1 MSSWLRFTVFGTGN
15 SGITDTTGC
24 KSRLLSRRWLNRLR
38 NGPTL
43 RFWLFMLSGIFG
55 KARRLG
61 LWASKFHLRY
71 LTSWD
76 IATPCDNIR
85 TLCAVGGG

>member
-24 KSRLLSRRWLNRLR
+24 KSRLFSRRWFNRPR
-38 NGPTL
+38 NSLTL
-43 RFWLFMLSGIFG
+43 RFRLFMLSGISAN
-55 KARRLG
+55 ARRLG
-61 LWASKFHLRY
+61 LWASKFRFRY
-71 LTSWD
+71 LASLG

>member
-24 KSRLLSRRWLNRLR
+24 KSRLLSRRWFNRPR
-38 NGPTL
+38 NSPTL
-43 RFWLFMLSGIFG
+43 RFWLVMLSGIFG
-55 KARRLG
+55 KARRLAM
-61 LWASKFHLRY
+61 WASKFHLQY
-71 LTSWD
+71 LTSGG
-76 IATPCDNIR
+76 IVTLCDNTW